1 MFNITAQLR
10 DGTHMHIHSH
20 TCMYTPTYTNTCHNA
35 NMYTHTCTHTHAHT
49 HVQVVVILRIVF
61 FLLMLVCNTLMWTLF
76 VRALQGCQST
86 VEATVTNSASN
97 FFFTVRSWLGSSL
110 VGVSL
115 VSHFT
120 LFLVGEGG
128 GWLEKV

>member
-1 MFNITAQLR
+1 
-10 DGTHMHIHSH
+10 
-20 TCMYTPTYTNTCHNA
+20 
-35 NMYTHTCTHTHAHT
+35 
-49 HVQVVVILRIVF
+49 
-61 FLLMLVCNTLMWTLF
+61 MLVCNTLMWTLF